1 MFCAIRFG
9 DAAAFIHEEQVWRH
23 GLAQGATEW
32 GVLLGRGMTSF
43 DHWKFQLQVIPLV
56 AVLLLGNKRLS
67 AWFTV
72 PLWAFVIFVEHR
84 CWDRDFSFAV
94 ILLLG
99 GISMIY
105 FRRQLGVATVT
116 YGFVAVAVLG
126 LAGVPMLVDRI
137 LYAVL
142 PFSFAVGLFLERFLV
157 SAAGLLWATAYDLF
171 VSPLLSLKTY
181 GSLKPHAPELPS
193 ALRLQASRIALAWL
207 AAASQCLR
215 YSSLAAPQREA
226 TVYCTHPYLGYGR
239 VLRSTTIPSTRS
251 NTVYSCLSMSLRKMG
266 SSTYF
271 QRTENCLAS
280 YTNHGCQ

>member
-1 MFCAIRFG
+1 MGNAGLIGIPRINSTMVREHSTFFGFTCAGLCAIVVGGVSHWSLIGMAATAIAGIFFFPRCFYLATLVEKRGWRALLPAAAAATGIAAFSVFCAIRFG

-56 AVLLLGNKRLS
+56 AVLLLANKRPS

-72 PLWAFVIFVEHR
+72 PLWAFVIFVEHW

-126 LAGVPMLVDRI
+126 LAGVPMSVDRI

-142 PFSFAVGLFLERFLV
+142 PFSFAVGLFLERFPV

-171 VSPLLSLKTY
+171 VK
-181 GSLKPHAPELPS
+181 S
-193 ALRLQASRIALAWL
+193 AAFAQNLWVA
-207 AAASQCLR
+207 
-215 YSSLAAPQREA
+215 
-226 TVYCTHPYLGYGR
+226 
-239 VLRSTTIPSTRS
+239 
-251 NTVYSCLSMSLRKMG
+251 
-266 SSTYF
+266 
-271 QRTENCLAS
+271 
-280 YTNHGCQ
+280 